1 MKSLTRVLTLSAVL
15 IVPAVSFAQ
24 SNGPLTRAQV
34 RAELV
39 QLESTGWRPGAG
51 KDPHYPEDIQA
62 AEAKVAAMNAAS
74 GYGGSANGS
83 ANAGQP
89 HEAQTRAAQT
99 SGDFAQLYRN
109 P

>member
-1 MKSLTRVLTLSAVL
+1 MKSLTCVLTLSAVL
-15 IVPAVSFAQ
+15 VVPTVSFAQ

-51 KDPHYPEDIQA
+51 TDPHYPEDIQA
-62 AEAKVAAMNAAS
+62 AEAKVAAKNAAS
-74 GYGGSANGS
+74 GFGGSASGS
-83 ANAGQP
+83 ADAGQP
-89 HEAQTRAAQT
+89 RAAQT
-99 SGDFAQLYRN
+99 ANDLAQTYRN

>member
-1 MKSLTRVLTLSAVL
+1 MKSLTCVLTLSAAL
-15 IVPAVSFAQ
+15 IVPTVSFAQ

-51 KDPHYPEDIQA
+51 TDPHYPEDIQA
-62 AEAKVAAMNAAS
+62 AEAKVSAMNAAS
-74 GYGGSANGS
+74 GYGGSASGS
-83 ANAGQP
+83 SGAGQA
-89 HEAQTRAAQT
+89 HEAQTRPAQT
-99 SGDFAQLYRN
+99 ASDFAQTYRN

>member
-1 MKSLTRVLTLSAVL
+1 MKSLTCVLTLSAAL

-24 SNGPLTRAQV
+24 SNSPLTRAQV

-51 KDPHYPEDIQA
+51 TDPHYPEDIQA
-62 AEAKVAAMNAAS
+62 AEAKLSAMNAAS
-74 GYGGSANGS
+74 GYGGSASGS
-83 ANAGQP
+83 SGAGQA
-89 HEAQTRAAQT
+89 HEAHTRPAQT
-99 SGDFAQLYRN
+99 ASDFAQTYRN